1 MARFFRRGKEKWVFA
16 PAVANP
22 AAPTRAEINAGTVLT
37 APGDTAAAGISAV
50 AGFAISNAPIAV
62 PDAATTFDKS
72 IPGIDSAEAS
82 SITFYDDDASTTKR
96 TALAKG
102 TAGFII
108 RMPYGDVAGKRC
120 AVWQVRTTGVND
132 DANLVAAE
140 GATFG
145 VGFSVEAEPNQ
156 NAVVPA

>member
-37 APGDTAAAGISAV
+37 QPGDTAAAGVAAV
-50 AGFAISNAPIAV
+50 AGFTLSNAPITV
-62 PDAATTFDKS
+62 PDAASTFDKS
-72 IPGIDSAEAS
+72 IPGVDSTDAS
-82 SITFYDDDASTTKR
+82 SITIYDDDASSTKR

-120 AVWQVRTTGVND
+120 EVWQVRTTGVND

-140 GATFG
+140 GATFV
-145 VGFSVEAEPNQ
+145 VGCSIEAQPNQ